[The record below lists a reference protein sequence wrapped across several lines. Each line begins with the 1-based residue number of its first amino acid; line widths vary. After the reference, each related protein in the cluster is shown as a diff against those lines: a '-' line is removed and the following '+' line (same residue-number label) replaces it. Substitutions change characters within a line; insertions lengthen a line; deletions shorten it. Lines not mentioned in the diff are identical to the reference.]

1 MWDRK
6 LTISP
11 FCNKTTVSDGHYSR
25 PYLSQSSV
33 CVPYW
38 LRFLWRR
45 QSNPLGKENQ
55 YLVWYIPRASFLQP
69 GGAQHNSHKFG
80 GCVTGRD
87 GCLSLLCPD
96 DNRNRFEGTIIATLM
111 KGEFCALIVICYPS
125 LYWFN
130 GDLIKSLTKFGFFF
144 FYYLI
149 RKRFLSI
156 KKMLIFLWLMTWGK
170 RREFETFPYRERME
184 NLISAQSKY
193 NATVIS

>member
-144 FYYLI
+144 LLLPHKKKISLYKENANFLVI
-149 RKRFLSI
+149 NDLRKKKGIWNISLSR
-156 KKMLIFLWLMTWGK
+156 TNGK
-170 RREFETFPYRERME
+170 PHFRT
-184 NLISAQSKY
+184 K
-193 NATVIS
+193 